1 MEVTEGNPDGRE
13 FRVDH
18 IDALRVGGQ
27 IDLVFIFSPLRV
39 VVARIE

>member
-1 MEVTEGNPDGRE
+1 MEVPEGNLEGRE

-18 IDALRVGGQ
+18 LDALRVGGQ
-27 IDLVFIFSPLRV
+27 IDLGFIFSPLRV